1 MCLAYFEGKGY
12 SDGFTVNMQKMLE
25 FFEKGADIELTVSG
39 DEICKECPN
48 LKEGSCVSAGLVEAY
63 DRKVLEAC
71 GLSEKAQ
78 MRFQEFV
85 ENVQKNVIESGKRVE
100 ICGNCQWNE
109 ICANKQSRW
118 KRNKLK
124 IINEKHRRQMKVVS
138 VCGVFWNIIL
148 KYVQQR
154 LVRSVHQ

>member
-1 MCLAYFEGKGY
+1 MPDAPSGIIYKSLRKKRIKVNGKRTT
-12 SDGFTVNMQKMLE
+12 DGTVQLDGGDVLELYINDE

-118 KRNKLK
+118 KRNK
-124 IINEKHRRQMKVVS
+124 
-138 VCGVFWNIIL
+138 
-148 KYVQQR
+148 
-154 LVRSVHQ
+154 

>member
-1 MCLAYFEGKGY
+1 MICLRPHHGMCLAYFEGKGY

-100 ICGNCQWNE
+100 
-109 ICANKQSRW
+109 
-118 KRNKLK
+118 
-124 IINEKHRRQMKVVS
+124 KHRRQMEVVS

>member
-1 MCLAYFEGKGY
+1 MICLRPHHGMCLAYFEGKGY

-85 ENVQKNVIESGKRVE
+85 ENVQKNVIDWLFGHIKT
-100 ICGNCQWNE
+100 
-109 ICANKQSRW
+109 
-118 KRNKLK
+118 
-124 IINEKHRRQMKVVS
+124 
-138 VCGVFWNIIL
+138 
-148 KYVQQR
+148 YD
-154 LVRSVHQ
+154 RSVAKFIFMKENPDRC

>member
-12 SDGFTVNMQKMLE
+12 SDGFTVKYAE
-25 FFEKGADIELTVSG
+25 DAGVFEKGADIELTVSG

-71 GLSEKAQ
+71 GLSEKVQ

-85 ENVQKNVIESGKRVE
+85 EMCRK
-100 ICGNCQWNE
+100 
-109 ICANKQSRW
+109 
-118 KRNKLK
+118 
-124 IINEKHRRQMKVVS
+124 M
-138 VCGVFWNIIL
+138 
-148 KYVQQR
+148 
-154 LVRSVHQ
+154 

>member
-1 MCLAYFEGKGY
+1 MICLRPHHGMCLAYFEGKGY

-63 DRKVLEAC
+63 DRKVLEAW

-78 MRFQEFV
+78 M
-85 ENVQKNVIESGKRVE
+85 ISG
-100 ICGNCQWNE
+100 ICGK
-109 ICANKQSRW
+109 CA
-118 KRNKLK
+118 
-124 IINEKHRRQMKVVS
+124 EKCDRVRKTGGNLWELS
-138 VCGVFWNIIL
+138 VE
-148 KYVQQR
+148 
-154 LVRSVHQ
+154 

>member
-1 MCLAYFEGKGY
+1 MICLRPHHGMCLAYFEGKGY

-63 DRKVLEAC
+63 DRK
-71 GLSEKAQ
+71 
-78 MRFQEFV
+78 EFV

-118 KRNKLK
+118 KRNK
-124 IINEKHRRQMKVVS
+124 
-138 VCGVFWNIIL
+138 
-148 KYVQQR
+148 
-154 LVRSVHQ
+154 

>member
-1 MCLAYFEGKGY
+1 MMGYLPAACISHGMCLAYFEGKGY

-85 ENVQKNVIESGKRVE
+85 ENVQKNVQR
-100 ICGNCQWNE
+100 
-109 ICANKQSRW
+109 
-118 KRNKLK
+118 KLFMLSIK
-124 IINEKHRRQMKVVS
+124 K
-138 VCGVFWNIIL
+138 
-148 KYVQQR
+148 
-154 LVRSVHQ
+154 

>member
-1 MCLAYFEGKGY
+1 MICLRPHHGMCLAYFEGKGY

-25 FFEKGADIELTVSG
+25 FFE
-39 DEICKECPN
+39 
-48 LKEGSCVSAGLVEAY
+48 
-63 DRKVLEAC
+63 AC

-78 MRFQEFV
+78 MSFQEFV

-118 KRNKLK
+118 KRNK
-124 IINEKHRRQMKVVS
+124 
-138 VCGVFWNIIL
+138 
-148 KYVQQR
+148 
-154 LVRSVHQ
+154 